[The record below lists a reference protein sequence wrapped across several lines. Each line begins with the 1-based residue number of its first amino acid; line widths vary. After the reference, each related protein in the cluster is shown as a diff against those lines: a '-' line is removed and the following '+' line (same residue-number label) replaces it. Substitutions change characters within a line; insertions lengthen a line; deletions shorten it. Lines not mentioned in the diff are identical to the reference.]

1 LEFSDY
7 DDGREPLD
15 NERSVQ
21 SLGGSDQQRQFVV
34 RRLIAIGAGVLIVI
48 LLVLAVRGILDARK
62 TRAFENYVVN
72 VASLADASSALSQK
86 FFSQLTGTAQEGE
99 LSFESQVSAD
109 KATAQELLNRAAALD
124 APSEMASANADILLA
139 FGLRRD
145 GLSEITEQIPA
156 AGADEGSD
164 RAFKRITA
172 QMRVFL
178 ASDVLYARGRTNGNT
193 VLAEQ
198 RIVGQEIPQSKFL
211 PDEPNWLDP
220 AIVEANFP
228 ITGGSGGA
236 VAPGVHGVG
245 LFATTI
251 NGVALIP
258 GGPTTV
264 SLGDGNPEI
273 EVTVQNQGESDEAD
287 VGVSF
292 TLGATSGKDTIP
304 TIAPQE
310 TATVTI
316 PINPAPAAGQP
327 LTLDVTVDPVD
338 GELVED
344 NNSFQYT
351 VTFQ

>member
-1 LEFSDY
+1 MEFSDY
-7 DDGREPLD
+7 DDGQEPLD

-21 SLGGSDQQRQFVV
+21 SLGGGDQRRQFVV
-34 RRLIAIGAGVLIVI
+34 RRLIAIGAAVLIVI

-62 TRAFENYVVN
+62 TRAFENYVSDVT
-72 VASLADASSALSQK
+72 ALADASNALSQK
-86 FFSQLTGTAQEGE
+86 FFSELTGTAQEGE
-99 LSFESQVSAD
+99 LSFESQVSAH
-109 KATAQELLNRAAALD
+109 KATAQELLNRATALD
-124 APSEMASANADILLA
+124 APSEMASANADIVLA

-145 GLSEITEQIPA
+145 GLSEIAAQIPA
-156 AGADEGSD
+156 AGADQGSN
-164 RAFKRITA
+164 RAFKRIAA

-198 RIVGQEIPQSKFL
+198 EIAGQEIPQSKFL
-211 PDEPNWLDP
+211 PDEPDWLDP

-228 ITGGSGGA
+228 LTGGSGGA
-236 VAPGVHGVG
+236 VTPGVHGVG
-245 LFATTI
+245 LFATAI
-251 NGVALIP
+251 NGVALPP
-258 GGPTTV
+258 GGATTV
-264 SLGDGNPEI
+264 PLGEGNPEI

-292 TLGATSGKDTIP
+292 TLGETSGKDTIA

-316 PINPAPAAGQP
+316 AINPAPAAGQP
-327 LTLDVTVDPVD
+327 LTLDVTVDAVA